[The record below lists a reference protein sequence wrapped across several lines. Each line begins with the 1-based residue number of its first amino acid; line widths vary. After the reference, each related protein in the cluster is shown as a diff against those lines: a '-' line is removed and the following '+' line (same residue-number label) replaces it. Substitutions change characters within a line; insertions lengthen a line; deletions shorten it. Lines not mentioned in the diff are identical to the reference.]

1 MHIYFYLECLS
12 NQNWLFIHSKSHSL
26 ADNNSGQ
33 LILQL
38 QQGDGAERE
47 ERGIEMKA
55 KVKKVMNVRKV
66 EPSTSCKDTSNFQDY
81 KLHDVNPGARLGPYS
96 A

>member
-1 MHIYFYLECLS
+1 
-12 NQNWLFIHSKSHSL
+12 
-26 ADNNSGQ
+26 
-33 LILQL
+33 
-38 QQGDGAERE
+38 
-47 ERGIEMKA
+47 MKA